1 MTKMVC
7 KILLIWFMSWS
18 PYAIL
23 SIWTMFFD
31 HDELLPVI
39 AVVPTIC
46 TKGSAFANAIF
57 YGIK

>member
-7 KILLIWFMSWS
+7 KILLIWFISWS

-31 HDELLPVI
+31 HYELSPVI

-46 TKGSAFANAIF
+46 TKGSAFANAMF

>member
-18 PYAIL
+18 PYAIM
-23 SIWTMFFD
+23 SIWTMFLD
-31 HDELLPVI
+31 HYKLSPVI

-46 TKGSAFANAIF
+46 TKGSAFANAMV